1 MKPFRFPLES
11 LRVLRK
17 QRERTAQQRYAN
29 ALANCRKAETQLQ
42 TAVAAWEAGLAHLS
56 AALSSGLSAGQFANL
71 RNGCL
76 VLEIRWREQ
85 QAALLEARRVA
96 GLTFQEMAVATRER
110 EGLDQFHNRARRT
123 YELQFRRTEQKI
135 FDEMATQSAGADRG
149 WQLADRDN
157 SH

>member
-56 AALSSGLSAGQFANL
+56 TALSGGVSAGQLANL

-76 VLEIRWREQ
+76 VLEIRWRER

-96 GLTFQEMAVATRER
+96 GLIFQEMADAIRER
-110 EGLDQFHNRARRT
+110 EGLDQFHNRARRAH
-123 YELQFRRTEQKI
+123 EQQFRRTEQKI
-135 FDEMATQSAGADRG
+135 FDEMATQSAGSDRL
-149 WQLADRDN
+149 WQLTDPDN